1 MARPE
6 IVSGD
11 DVLLL
16 VQLKKDGSPFTI
28 TSASPVKAR
37 LVSPD
42 RKQQFTG
49 EIAQSEGAAGAQW
62 NASLVVVQ
70 MSQADTAGISYQGF
84 GWLEIQVHDGGVK
97 QTWFVPVD
105 IVKGSI
111 A

>member
-16 VQLKKDGSPFTI
+16 VQLKKDGAAFSI
-28 TSASPVKAR
+28 TPSAPVRAR

-49 EIAQSEGAAGAQW
+49 EIVQSEGAAGAQW
-62 NASLVVVQ
+62 NTSRVVVQ

-84 GWLEIQVHDGGVK
+84 GWLEIQVHDGVK